1 MSITVTCPGCH
12 KKFVVS
18 EKFAGKSG
26 PCKYCKT
33 IIKIPNE
40 VPAAE
45 KVVIHGGDTFSSGG
59 KNAEGKLVLKPL
71 ERSVKKFNRV
81 RAIIIT
87 AGILGALLATF
98 ILGKFVDLNQNW
110 LIAAA
115 VLCVVTPVLVGGL
128 YPLVKK
134 DEMLESIH
142 GVDFY
147 KRTGIISLVYI
158 AMWGSV
164 MYLIHIGTLSSQT
177 ITMWVICSIVLAAFG
192 AFMCMCFYELEW
204 GNATFHTLAF
214 ILATLFLLYL
224 AGMDLE
230 KFSQVIIDS
239 SAGSK
244 VPPPPM

>member
-1 MSITVTCPGCH
+1 MAITVTCPGCH

-33 IIKIPNE
+33 IIHIPNE

-45 KVVIHGGDTFSSGG
+45 KVVIHGGQTFSSGG
-59 KNAEGKLVLKPL
+59 KNAQGKLVLKPL
-71 ERSVKKFNRV
+71 ERSEKKFNRV

-98 ILGKFVDLNQNW
+98 ILGKVFNLNENF

-115 VLCVVTPVLVGGL
+115 GLCVVTPLIVGGL

-142 GVDFY
+142 GFDFY
-147 KRTGIISLVYI
+147 WRTGVISVVY
-158 AMWGSV
+158 AGMWGALSYL
-164 MYLIHIGTLSSQT
+164 MYIGTLSSQT
-177 ITMWVICSIVLAAFG
+177 PTMWAICTIALVLFG
-192 AFMCMCFYELEW
+192 IFMCMCFYELEW
-204 GNATFHTLAF
+204 GNAAFHTLAF
-214 ILATLFLLYL
+214 VCVTLFLRYL
-224 AGMDLE
+224 AGIVW
-230 KFSQVIIDS
+230 FSQVVIE
-239 SAGSK
+239 SAAGK
-244 VPPPPM
+244 NVPPPPPM

>member
-1 MSITVTCPGCH
+1 MAITVTCPGCH

-33 IIKIPNE
+33 IIHIPNE

-45 KVVIHGGDTFSSGG
+45 KVVIHGGQTFSSGG
-59 KNAEGKLVLKPL
+59 KNAQGKLVLKPL
-71 ERSVKKFNRV
+71 ERGVKKFDRV

-98 ILGKFVDLNQNW
+98 VLGKVFNLNENF

-115 VLCVVTPVLVGGL
+115 GLCVVTPLIVGGL

-142 GVDFY
+142 GFDFY
-147 KRTGIISLVYI
+147 WRTGVISVVY
-158 AMWGSV
+158 AGMWGALSYL
-164 MYLIHIGTLSSQT
+164 MYLGTLSSQT
-177 ITMWVICSIVLAAFG
+177 PTMWAICSIALVLFG
-192 AFMCMCFYELEW
+192 IFMCMCFYELEW
-204 GNATFHTLAF
+204 GNAAFHTLAF
-214 ILATLFLLYL
+214 VCATLFLRYL
-224 AGMDLE
+224 AGIVW
-230 KFSQVIIDS
+230 FSQVVIE
-239 SAGSK
+239 SAAGK
-244 VPPPPM
+244 NAPPPPPM

>member
-33 IIKIPNE
+33 IIHIPNE

-45 KVVIHGGDTFSSGG
+45 KVVIHGGQTFSSGG
-59 KNAEGKLVLKPL
+59 KNAQGKLVLKPL
-71 ERSVKKFNRV
+71 ERSEKKFNRV

-98 ILGKFVDLNQNW
+98 ILGKVFNLNENF

-115 VLCVVTPVLVGGL
+115 GLCVVTPLIVGGL

-142 GVDFY
+142 GFDFY
-147 KRTGIISLVYI
+147 WRTGVISLVY
-158 AMWGSV
+158 AGMWAALSYL
-164 MYLIHIGTLSSQT
+164 MYTRTLTSQT
-177 ITMWVICSIVLAAFG
+177 PTMWAICTIALVLFG
-192 AFMCMCFYELEW
+192 IFMCMCFYELEW
-204 GNATFHTLAF
+204 GNAVFHTLAF
-214 ILATLFLLYL
+214 VLVTLLLRYL
-224 AGMDLE
+224 AGIVW
-230 KFSQVIIDS
+230 FSQVVIE
-239 SAGSK
+239 SAAGK
-244 VPPPPM
+244 NAPPPPPM

>member
-1 MSITVTCPGCH
+1 MAITVTCPGCH

-45 KVVIHGGDTFSSGG
+45 KVVIHGGDSFSSGG

-81 RAIIIT
+81 RALLVTI
-87 AGILGALLATF
+87 GILGALLATF
-98 ILGKFVDLNQNW
+98 IVGKTINLNENF
-110 LIAAA
+110 LIASAG
-115 VLCVVTPVLVGGL
+115 LCVVTPMIVGGL

-142 GVDFY
+142 GFDFY
-147 KRTGIISLVYI
+147 WRTGVISVVY
-158 AMWGSV
+158 AGMWGILSYL
-164 MYLIHIGTLSSQT
+164 MYTRTLTPQT
-177 ITMWVICSIVLAAFG
+177 PTMWAICSIALTLFG
-192 AFMCMCFYELEW
+192 IFMCMCFYELEW
-204 GNATFHTLAF
+204 GNAAFHTLAF
-214 ILATLFLLYL
+214 ICVTLLLRYL
-224 AGMDLE
+224 AGIVW
-230 KFSQVIIDS
+230 FSQVIIE
-239 SAGSK
+239 SAAGK
-244 VPPPPM
+244 NAPPPPPM

>member
-45 KVVIHGGDTFSSGG
+45 KVVIHGGDSFSSGG

-71 ERSVKKFNRV
+71 ERSEKKFDRV
-81 RAIIIT
+81 RAIII
-87 AGILGALLATF
+87 AVGILGVLLLTY
-98 ILGKFVDLNQNW
+98 LLRGVLSQNI

-115 VLCVVTPVLVGGL
+115 GLCIVTPVIVGGL

-142 GVDFY
+142 GFDFY
-147 KRTGIISLVYI
+147 WRTGVISLVY
-158 AMWGSV
+158 AGMWGAV
-164 MYLIHIGTLSSQT
+164 TYLIHIGTLNSQST
-177 ITMWVICSIVLAAFG
+177 VMWVICSIALAAFG
-192 AFMCMCFYELEW
+192 TFMCLCFYELEW
-204 GNATFHTLAF
+204 GNAVFHTLAY
-214 ILATLFLLYL
+214 ILVIFLLRYL
-224 AGMDLE
+224 AGIAFLASTE
-230 KFSQVIIDS
+230 IGKNGIPL
-239 SAGSK
+239 
-244 VPPPPM
+244 PPK

>member
-1 MSITVTCPGCH
+1 MAITVTCPGCH

-45 KVVIHGGDTFSSGG
+45 KVVIHGGDAFASGG

-71 ERSVKKFNRV
+71 ERGEKKFDRV
-81 RAIIIT
+81 RTIVIT
-87 AGILGALLATF
+87 IGILGALVATF
-98 ILGKFVDLNQNW
+98 VLGKFIDLNENF

-115 VLCVVTPVLVGGL
+115 GLCIVTPVIVGGL

-142 GVDFY
+142 GFDFY
-147 KRTGIISLVYI
+147 WRTGVISLVYVGTWGALSYLI
-158 AMWGSV
+158 NIGTISNQSPAMWA
-164 MYLIHIGTLSSQT
+164 
-177 ITMWVICSIVLAAFG
+177 ICSIILAAFG
-192 AFMCMCFYELEW
+192 TFMCMCFYELEW
-204 GNATFHTLAF
+204 GSAAFHTLAF
-214 ILATLFLLYL
+214 ILITLLLRYL
-224 AGMDLE
+224 AGIVW
-230 KFSQVIIDS
+230 FSQIVVETA
-239 SAGSK
+239 AGK
-244 VPPPPM
+244 NAPPPPPM